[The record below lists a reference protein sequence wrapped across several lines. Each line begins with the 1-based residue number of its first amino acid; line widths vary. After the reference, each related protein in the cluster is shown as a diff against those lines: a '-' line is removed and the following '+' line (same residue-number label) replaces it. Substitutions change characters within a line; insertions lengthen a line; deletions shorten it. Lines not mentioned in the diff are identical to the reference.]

1 MNSVVLSQSP
11 DVELPLR
18 AKRNVALCVW
28 KILYDLDGFSVDSES
43 VEDLSQHESI
53 EEKDTAL

>member
-11 DVELPLR
+11 DIELPLR
-18 AKRNVALCVW
+18 AKRNVALSVW

-43 VEDLSQHESI
+43 IEDLSQHESV

>member
-1 MNSVVLSQSP
+1 MDSVVLSQSP
-11 DVELPLR
+11 DIELPLR
-18 AKRNVALCVW
+18 AKRNVALSVW

-43 VEDLSQHESI
+43 IEDLSQHESV